1 MYEWQD
7 GPRFCTLM
15 DREKD
20 QPVAQVT
27 KAQDRFFAW
36 GLIGSLKLAGSSSTL
51 EKAKEMALEKAKEM
65 AAASVDVVV
74 GAALALALCV
84 GLRAADPPKP
94 VVPAITDAQRAAY
107 WQALAELNSA
117 QAVFQQRITEM
128 RETCAAGGQ
137 QLGQGTD
144 RQPTCIPAPKPEVKK

>member
-15 DREKD
+15 DREQQ

-27 KAQDRFFAW
+27 KSQDRFYAW
-36 GLIGSLKLAGSSSTL
+36 GLIGSLKPIGSFQTL
-51 EKAKEMALEKAKEM
+51 EKAKEC
-65 AAASVDVVV
+65 AAAAINVVAA
-74 GAALALALCV
+74 AALALVLCV

-94 VVPAITDAQRAAY
+94 APPVITDAQRAAY

-144 RQPTCIPAPKPEVKK
+144 RQPACIPAPKPEAKK